1 MVTYRE
7 KGRNPNMSQ
16 YKTTAL
22 IAIACLGILPAA
34 KAVTPAPDGGY
45 ANENTAEGTSALFSL
60 TTGFGNTGLGFQAL
74 ASDTTGGGN
83 TAIGGR
89 TLRFNTA
96 SNNTAIGWQSLYKNT
111 TGYGNTAVGTS
122 ALELNTTG
130 GYNNAHGLQA
140 LFHNASGS
148 YNNAHGYAALYYN
161 TTGSG
166 NDAFGTFALYSNTT
180 SCCNDAYG
188 DNALA
193 QSTGTNNTAIGDFAG
208 ITLGRGDGNVYVGAG
223 VFGVNGESNTT
234 RIRNIGTTAI
244 VGGTT
249 VVIDGTGSVGD
260 GRLGVA
266 SSSRRFKRDI
276 QPMGESS
283 ETLFELK
290 PVTFRPKDD
299 ITPDR
304 LKLYGLIAEDVEK
317 VNPDLVTYNQ
327 RGEVTTVRFEAVN
340 AMLLN
345 EFLKEHRKVEEQ
357 GKTIA
362 ELRSTIAQQ
371 QKGMEALAAQV
382 KEQSAQIQRVSA
394 ELATTEARPQFAE
407 NR

>member
-290 PVTFRPKDD
+290 PVTFRPKDG

>member
-1 MVTYRE
+1 
-7 KGRNPNMSQ
+7 MSQ
-16 YKTTAL
+16 SKMTAL
-22 IAIACLGILPAA
+22 IAIVCLGILPAA

-180 SCCNDAYG
+180 SCCNDAFG

>member
-1 MVTYRE
+1 MVTDRE

-16 YKTTAL
+16 SKMTAL

-140 LFHNASGS
+140 LFHNSSGS

-161 TTGSG
+161 TTSSG
-166 NDAFGTFALYSNTT
+166 
-180 SCCNDAYG
+180 NDAYG

-327 RGEVTTVRFEAVN
+327 RGEVTTVRYEAVN

-371 QKGMEALAAQV
+371 QKGMEALAAQG

>member
-1 MVTYRE
+1 
-7 KGRNPNMSQ
+7 MSQ
-16 YKTTAL
+16 SKMTAL
-22 IAIACLGILPAA
+22 IAIVCLGILPAA

-140 LFHNASGS
+140 LFHNSSGS